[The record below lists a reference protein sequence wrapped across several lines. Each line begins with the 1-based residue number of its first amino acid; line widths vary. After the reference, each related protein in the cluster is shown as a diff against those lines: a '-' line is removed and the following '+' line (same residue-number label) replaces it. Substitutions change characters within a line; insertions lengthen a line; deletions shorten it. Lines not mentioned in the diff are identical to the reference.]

1 MMKVTAVIQTAQGGY
16 ADMFPRSV
24 IILFVLFVLGYS
36 SLYKVNEWEQ
46 AIVFQ
51 FGEIKDTKPNPG
63 LYVKIPLVNTVQ
75 KLEKRLLNLD
85 KEAQRFLTSE
95 KKDVLVDYYIKWL
108 ISDVN
113 QFYTS
118 TKGDISVAN
127 NLLEQRINRALRDQF
142 GERTVQQVVAGERRE
157 ILNIVTETTSNLQSE
172 LGISVVDVRTKRI
185 DLPEEVSSSVF
196 ARMRAERE
204 RVAKDFRARGSEASE
219 RIRANA
225 DREREVILA
234 TAYKDAEII
243 RGEGD
248 AQATEIYAAAY
259 GKNPEFYAL
268 YRSLNAY
275 ENSFKKGNDILL
287 LKPDSDFFKYFNQ
300 PRAR

>member
-1 MMKVTAVIQTAQGGY
+1 MIM
-16 ADMFPRSV
+16 PRII
-24 IILFVLFVLGYS
+24 IILFTLFIIGYS
-36 SLYKVNEWEQ
+36 SLYQVNEWQQ
-46 AIVFQ
+46 AIVFK
-51 FGEIKDTKPNPG
+51 FGEIQQTKQEPG
-63 LYVKIPLVNTVQ
+63 LYIKIPLVNTVQ
-75 KLEKRLLNLD
+75 IFEKRLLNLD

-95 KKDVLVDYYIKWL
+95 KKDVIVDYFIKWR
-108 ISDVN
+108 ISDVK

-118 TKGDISVAN
+118 TKGDLFVAN

-157 ILNIVTETTSNLQSE
+157 ILNIVTQATSNLEAE

-185 DLPEEVSSSVF
+185 DLPEEVSASVY

-219 RIRANA
+219 RITANA

-248 AQATEIYAAAY
+248 AHATEIYASAFER
-259 GKNPEFYAL
+259 NQDFYAL

-275 ENSFKKGNDILL
+275 ENSFSKGNNILL
-287 LKPDSDFFKYFNQ
+287 LEPDSEFFKFFNN
-300 PRAR
+300 PRSK